1 MSGKAHHILVLEMKK
16 FVLIA
21 LASCI
26 AFDLVV
32 MWMLWD

>member
-1 MSGKAHHILVLEMKK
+1 MKK
-16 FVLIA
+16 FVLIV